1 MDKQTKMILGVAAIG
16 VAAYLVFKSMKPKT
30 TATFVNEGV
39 PVRPRIRIPRP
50 GRCGTVGGCVNNRCN
65 YKVFG
70 PTGNVQSVIT
80 HTCSG
85 DGESMQIGPMV
96 NA

>member
-1 MDKQTKMILGVAAIG
+1 MNKQTKMILGVAAVG
-16 VAAYLVFKSMKPKT
+16 VAAYFIFKSMKPKT
-30 TATFVNEGV
+30 GFVREGS
-39 PVRPRIRIPRP
+39 PVRQRIRIPRP
-50 GRCGTVGGCVNNRCN
+50 GRCGEVGGCVNNRCN
-65 YKVFG
+65 YRVFG
-70 PTGNVQSVIT
+70 PTGQVQSVIT